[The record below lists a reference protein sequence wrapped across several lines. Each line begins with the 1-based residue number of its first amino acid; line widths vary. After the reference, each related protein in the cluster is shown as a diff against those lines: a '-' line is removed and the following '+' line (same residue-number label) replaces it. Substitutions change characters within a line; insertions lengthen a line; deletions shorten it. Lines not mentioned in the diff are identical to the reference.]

1 MKSIFLPFLLFLP
14 VLILFAQYDPSLF
27 DSKQATDRRSNFDQ
41 SYDYSSPSGFEG
53 SSLLTKPATTSI
65 TNSSYALPVAGFVP
79 SQRKKNAFSYY
90 LGFSQP
96 IDYGFIHLDTGHRL
110 ELDHDY
116 GVLMEFE
123 YRRYIKD
130 FHIGISNMYQSY
142 KHHQLSNVPGLLVP
156 GPIEVDGYNGVFAV
170 MAHVGWS
177 PQMTEKIF
185 LESRFSLGLAY
196 NIDEITVFSSQLKDE
211 YTEMIYSAQLGLGYR
226 FDNSMTLSF
235 IWKLLGQSTKDRF
248 DNFLFHSAGLRLGY
262 DF

>member
-14 VLILFAQYDPSLF
+14 VLGVFAQYDPNLIEP
-27 DSKQATDRRSNFDQ
+27 KQATDSRFNYDQ
-41 SYDYSSPSGFEG
+41 FYDYSSPSGFEG
-53 SSLLTKPATTSI
+53 STLFTQPVTASI
-65 TNSSYALPVAGFVP
+65 TNSSYALPAARFVP
-79 SQRKKNAFSYY
+79 SQQKKNAFSFY

-96 IDYGFIHLDTGHRL
+96 IDYGLNHLGSGNRF

-123 YRRYIKD
+123 YRRYFKD

-142 KHHQLSNVPGLLVP
+142 KHHQLSNVPGYP
-156 GPIEVDGYNGVFAV
+156 GAIEVDGYNGVFAV

-185 LESRFSLGLAY
+185 LETRFSLGLAY
-196 NIDEITVFSSQLKDE
+196 NIDEITVFYSQFKDE

-226 FDNSMTLSF
+226 FDNSMTLSV

-248 DNFLFHSAGLRLGY
+248 DNFLFHCACLRLGY

>member
-14 VLILFAQYDPSLF
+14 ILGTFAQYDPSLF
-27 DSKQATDRRSNFDQ
+27 EPQQATDTRSKNNQ

-53 SSLLTKPATTSI
+53 SSLLAQPATASI
-65 TNSSYALPVAGFVP
+65 TNSSFALPASVFVP
-79 SQRKKNAFSYY
+79 SQQKNNAFSYY

-96 IDYGFIHLDTGHRL
+96 IDYGLNHLSSGNRF

-116 GVLMEFE
+116 GILMEFE
-123 YRRYIKD
+123 YRRYFKD
-130 FHIGISNMYQSY
+130 LHVGISNMYQSY
-142 KHHQLSNVPGLLVP
+142 KHHHLSNVTGYP
-156 GPIEVDGYNGVFAV
+156 GPIEVDGYNGVFAF
-170 MAHVGWS
+170 MAHVGWC

-226 FDNSMTLSF
+226 FENSMTLSV